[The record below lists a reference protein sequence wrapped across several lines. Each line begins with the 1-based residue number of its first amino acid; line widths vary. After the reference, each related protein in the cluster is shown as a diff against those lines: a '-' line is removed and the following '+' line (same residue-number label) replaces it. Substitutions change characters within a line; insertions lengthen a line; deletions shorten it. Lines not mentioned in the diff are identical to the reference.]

1 MEKHLTNTDK
11 QQTSVVQSKPNLI
24 NALAKGDRQTVNIAL
39 REFKTPQG
47 VICYDKVLAIPRDQR
62 LPELAKNDFNTILT
76 IITAALTL
84 AFEGLNLKRAMTP
97 GQIVDLAEMI
107 IESSHEDNLAME
119 DLMLFLQKFVRG
131 EYGAMYESMDIPK
144 FMLCFEDYRE
154 TRWQELNN
162 IRLNLAAQHKVQG
175 DMGRSNQPDELS
187 IHFSN
192 MADKLSSMNSALKET
207 RKENQKL
214 KDIDKF

>member
-1 MEKHLTNTDK
+1 MENNSTNMDK
-11 QQTSVVQSKPNLI
+11 QQTSVVQYKPNLI
-24 NALAKGDRQTVNIAL
+24 NALAKGDRQSVNVAL
-39 REFKTPQG
+39 RDFKTPQG
-47 VICYDKVLAIPRDQR
+47 VIVFEKVLLIPREQR
-62 LPELAKNDFNTILT
+62 IPELAKNDFNGILAM
-76 IITAALTL
+76 ITAALTL
-84 AFEGLNLKRAMTP
+84 AFEGLNLKRAMTA

-144 FMLCFEDYRE
+144 FMLCFETYRE
-154 TRWQELNN
+154 ERWQELNN
-162 IRLNLAAQHKVQG
+162 IRNNLASQHKVQG
-175 DMGRSNQPDELS
+175 DTGRTNAPDALS
-187 IHFSN
+187 EHFSN
-192 MADKLSSMNSALKET
+192 FANRISQMSSDLKET